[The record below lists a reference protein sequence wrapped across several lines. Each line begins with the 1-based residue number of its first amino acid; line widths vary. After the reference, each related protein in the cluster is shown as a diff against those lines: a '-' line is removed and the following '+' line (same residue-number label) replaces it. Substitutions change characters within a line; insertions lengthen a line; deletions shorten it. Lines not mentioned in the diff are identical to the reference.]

1 MEHKWFAR
9 LANIKRKNS
18 WCPQCA
24 PNCHQSIEEAKRIAH
39 DRNGDCLSKKY
50 INNNSPLLWRCAIGH
65 EWYSPFASIKNSGTW
80 CPHCQFNRR
89 LTLEDAKQ
97 IAISRGGE
105 CLSENFDNSKS
116 ILLWHCGKGHEWY
129 ARFHSIKNLNSW
141 CPYCAGHRITLE
153 DVKQIAI
160 DKGGEC
166 LSQEYI
172 NSYTP
177 LIWKCNKGHEWSA
190 KLHGIKNLNTWC
202 PKCAGNKRLTLE
214 EANQIASIKNGR
226 CLSEKYL
233 NGRQNLLWQCSIG
246 HKWLASLERVKNKNS
261 WCPECNRHSI
271 ETAKSLARTRN
282 GDCLS
287 SNYVNNKTPLQWKCE
302 NGHIWTTNLNKIKDY
317 HQWCPTCERYYDAH
331 TKLLWRC
338 EKSHIWEA
346 PPKTILRGGWCSLC
360 SYFKRENLCREIIS
374 KYLGPP
380 SKNRKPDFL
389 KTLEHPRGLELDIPY
404 YHYGFAIEVQGEQHE
419 KYIKFFHRD
428 DPNNFIRQQERDQLK
443 KELCEE
449 NQIVLRMK
457 EKSMPIYV
465 YAIDEIPKESLKH
478 MKSNRFAP
486 DWPFRLLVCGG
497 SHSGKTNMVVNL
509 MLGNKLQRMFNGK
522 KGERYIK
529 NDNLILVG
537 KHTEPKWQ
545 IVQTSFQIFANSQK
559 PYRED
564 VTFKRIT
571 PDRIPDI
578 TKFSPGQ
585 STVVVFEDLCA
596 ESKKTQ
602 ERIIPYFISGRHQNI
617 SPIYVT
623 QKYQAVPKIIRENLS
638 HLVMFRGSGSRED
651 ICRIVRQ
658 YTDDPK
664 KASKII
670 DKHLRDRDFV
680 VFDFTKATD
689 DPLAIRLGWD
699 TSLKLDE

>member
-1 MEHKWFAR
+1 MV
-9 LANIKRKNS
+9 L
-18 WCPQCA
+18 
-24 PNCHQSIEEAKRIAH
+24 QSK
-39 DRNGDCLSKKY
+39 
-50 INNNSPLLWRCAIGH
+50 
-65 EWYSPFASIKNSGTW
+65 
-80 CPHCQFNRR
+80 
-89 LTLEDAKQ
+89 
-97 IAISRGGE
+97 
-105 CLSENFDNSKS
+105 
-116 ILLWHCGKGHEWY
+116 
-129 ARFHSIKNLNSW
+129 
-141 CPYCAGHRITLE
+141 
-153 DVKQIAI
+153 
-160 DKGGEC
+160 
-166 LSQEYI
+166 
-172 NSYTP
+172 
-177 LIWKCNKGHEWSA
+177 
-190 KLHGIKNLNTWC
+190 
-202 PKCAGNKRLTLE
+202 
-214 EANQIASIKNGR
+214 
-226 CLSEKYL
+226 
-233 NGRQNLLWQCSIG
+233 
-246 HKWLASLERVKNKNS
+246 
-261 WCPECNRHSI
+261 
-271 ETAKSLARTRN
+271 
-282 GDCLS
+282 
-287 SNYVNNKTPLQWKCE
+287 
-302 NGHIWTTNLNKIKDY
+302 
-317 HQWCPTCERYYDAH
+317 
-331 TKLLWRC
+331 
-338 EKSHIWEA
+338 
-346 PPKTILRGGWCSLC
+346 
-360 SYFKRENLCREIIS
+360 
-374 KYLGPP
+374 
-380 SKNRKPDFL
+380 
-389 KTLEHPRGLELDIPY
+389 
-404 YHYGFAIEVQGEQHE
+404 
-419 KYIKFFHRD
+419 
-428 DPNNFIRQQERDQLK
+428 QQERDQLK

-509 MLGNKLQRMFNGK
+509 M
-522 KGERYIK
+522 
-529 NDNLILVG
+529 LVG